1 MKHEPLEYGRYY
13 HLYNHGVGNRDLFP
27 IEENY
32 EYFLE
37 LYVKYI
43 VPIADTF
50 AWALMRN
57 HFHILL
63 KLKDIEEVY
72 PGIDLSGFQNLTGLR
87 KDSDPTG
94 LGDLSFQLSPDPTG
108 LGDLSGLPVKDLSG
122 IPPDRSGSNKKVPDD
137 RSGLRNIPD
146 PTGLG
151 NLSGLSVKPP
161 SRHFSNFFNAYA
173 KAINKQS
180 GMDGALFRRPMK
192 RISINGESYLK
203 YLLLYIH
210 TNPVHHDICEFPEQY
225 QWTSYNSFFTNQY
238 SYLKWKEPLSWFEDK
253 ENFYYMHRKKIDHI
267 RISKWLEIT
276 D

>member
-1 MKHEPLEYGRYY
+1 MKHEPLEFGRYY

-27 IEENY
+27 IELNC

-50 AWALMRN
+50 AWALMKN

-72 PGIDLSGFQNLTGLR
+72 PVVDLSGFQNLTGLR

-94 LGDLSFQLSPDPTG
+94 LGDLSG
-108 LGDLSGLPVKDLSG
+108 LNGKDLSG
-122 IPPDRSGSNKKVPDD
+122 ISPDRSGQNKKVPDD
-137 RSGLRNIPD
+137 RSGLQN
-146 PTGLG
+146 
-151 NLSGLSVKPP
+151 VKPP

-173 KAINKQS
+173 KAINKQT
-180 GMDGALFRRPMK
+180 GMDGSLFRRPMK
-192 RISINGESYLK
+192 RISITGESYLK

-210 TNPVHHDICEFPEQY
+210 TNPVHHEICELPEQY
-225 QWTSYNSFFTNQY
+225 KWTSYNAFFTNQY
-238 SYLKWKEPLSWFEDK
+238 SFLKWEEPLKWFDDK
-253 ENFYYMHRKKIDHI
+253 ENFLYMHKKKIDHI
-267 RISKWLEIT
+267 RISRWLEI
-276 D
+276 DE